1 VAMIAFHA
9 LSAQKPTVL
18 HGVVRNL
25 NGVPLPGVELTIANT
40 TLRVVTNDSGEFL
53 FDLPPTGRLRVSAR
67 HLGFKPADKG
77 LKLDAGDAKQLDF
90 ELEGVPEQ
98 LDSVLVLGRGGGGRL
113 AEFWNRRMVGVGAF
127 ITRADIERRK
137 PYRTSDLLRTIS
149 GVHMTGGSDG
159 LDRPNIQMGRNAPS
173 PVARNGTQALGA
185 DCRVNYY
192 LDGMWLSPGTF
203 HLDDIAPSSV
213 EAVEIFRG
221 PSEVPAKFRQ
231 RETACGLIVIWTRE
245 PPPRSKPDLKSSTTD
260 LDGPR
265 R

>member
-1 VAMIAFHA
+1 MHRARARMFPVALATIALHA

-18 HGVVRNL
+18 AGVVKNL

-40 TLRVVTNDSGEFL
+40 TLTAVTNDSGAYL
-53 FDLPPTGRLRVSAR
+53 FDRPPTGRLVIAAR
-67 HLGFKPADKG
+67 RIGFKPQDKRFSIADG
-77 LKLDAGDAKQLDF
+77 ETRHLDF
-90 ELEGVPEQ
+90 ELEGLIEQ
-98 LDSVLVLGRGGGGRL
+98 LDSIIIHGQSSTGRM

-159 LDRPNIQMGRNAPS
+159 LDRPNIQMGRNAPT

-203 HLDDIAPSSV
+203 HLDDIAPSSI

-221 PSEVPAKFRQ
+221 PAEVPAKFRQ
-231 RETACGLIVIWTRE
+231 RETACGLIVVWTRE
-245 PPPRSKPDLKSSTTD
+245 PPPKSKPE
-260 LDGPR
+260 R
-265 R
+265 